1 MRKRLQ
7 IVGAFAAVGFVL
19 PWFLLAFYLV
29 ARRVNWNPSTT
40 PLLYL
45 CPSSIMSLALDN
57 ASWPVGLF
65 GWLLISASNAVLYA
79 IPGVMVSLFVG
90 WRKSS

>member
-1 MRKRLQ
+1 
-7 IVGAFAAVGFVL
+7 
-19 PWFLLAFYLV
+19 
-29 ARRVNWNPSTT
+29 
-40 PLLYL
+40 
-45 CPSSIMSLALDN
+45 MSLALDN
-57 ASWPVGLF
+57 ASWLLGLF